1 MGGIQPKYYLCKQ
14 QVSQMAAC
22 LIRGCLSEED
32 TSSVFAYS
40 LRDQRLAVILQ
51 FPLQQKL
58 EWFDHLSQQGRCH
71 ST

>member
-1 MGGIQPKYYLCKQ
+1 MAKNSLSRANTA
-14 QVSQMAAC
+14 VSQMAAC

-58 EWFDHLSQQGRCH
+58 E
-71 ST
+71 